1 MTLTFAELSD
11 QIEKRVIA
19 EQRIKELEAKLE
31 AVNLDPIK
39 KARKPAV
46 KKELTPEEQSEL
58 HAKRVEAG
66 KKGAAK
72 RAEKAAL
79 KKEQEREALLLEARA
94 VIQAE
99 LKALEEGSEASGDSG
114 DSGDSGESEL
124 D

>member
-1 MTLTFAELSD
+1 MATMTLTFAELSD

-31 AVNLDPIK
+31 AVNLEPTK

-46 KKELTPEEQSEL
+46 KKELTPEETAEL
-58 HAKRVEAG
+58 HDKRVEAG

-72 RAEKAAL
+72 RAENAAL
-79 KKEQEREALLLEARA
+79 KKEQEREVLLLEARA
-94 VIQAE
+94 IIQAE
-99 LKALEEGSEASGDSG
+99 IQALEGSEGSEAS
-114 DSGDSGESEL
+114 SEL